1 MTDSPTPSKPSDL
14 LPRLATAV
22 VGVPIL
28 LGIAFFAP
36 NWGLWVLLSG
46 AAAIGAWEFT
56 VMCLERRVG
65 ADGWAGVAGVLVT
78 HAALYWSDDPRSVLG
93 ACALTVMAVLVLSLR
108 HAGDPPRV
116 APRVGAILAGWAY
129 ATTLFGGLIM
139 LVMAAPRTAV
149 APYQAGWLLLPMF
162 VVWAGDTGAYFAG
175 RAFGRTPLAPRVSP
189 KKTREGAVGGV
200 LASVAGGYLAWF
212 VLPLPDALSAPMVL
226 LFAIPGAILGQ
237 IGDLCESMI
246 KRSTGVK
253 DSGTIIYGHG
263 GMLDRVDA
271 LIFAAP
277 WFALVRAWFD
287 LP

>member
-1 MTDSPTPSKPSDL
+1 MTDTTSKKKSDL

-22 VGVPIL
+22 VGIPVL

-46 AAAIGAWEFT
+46 AAAIGAWEFL
-56 VMCLERRVG
+56 VMVLGGRPG
-65 ADGWAGVAGVLVT
+65 ADGWAGILGVVVT
-78 HAALYWSDDPRSVLG
+78 HGALYWSDDPRQVLG
-93 ACALTVMAVLVLSLR
+93 ASALTVMAVLVLSLR
-108 HAGDPPRV
+108 HADEPARV
-116 APRVGAILAGWAY
+116 APRVGGILAAWAY
-129 ATTLFGGLIM
+129 NTTLFGGLIM
-139 LVMAAPRTAV
+139 LVMATPRTEV
-149 APYQAGWLLLPMF
+149 APFQAGWLLLPMF

-175 RAFGRTPLAPRVSP
+175 RAFGRRPLAPRVSP

-200 LASVAGGYLAWF
+200 IASVAGGYLAWAL
-212 VLPLPDALSAPMVL
+212 LPRPDEFTAVMVL